1 MCVAT
6 IIVAGAAIAGSVI
19 AAKAQGAAADRAAQ
33 TARDTAAE
41 ALRVQKE
48 QYAQARADFEPYAAS
63 GRSAIGRM
71 QERAARPPV
80 AFDPTNAATFQPSG
94 WGSSGPA
101 PSTGDGGAPV
111 AAQLG
116 MPRDLGSAQGA
127 LAGPTAS
134 STGFEA
140 APATQPT
147 GETTLMQ
154 APDGSA
160 PRPVP
165 SHLVQQLIA
174 KGARV
179 VQAPQAG
186 GY

>member
-6 IIVAGAAIAGSVI
+6 VIVAGAAIAGSVI

-48 QYAQARADFEPYAAS
+48 QYAQARADFEPYAAV

-71 QERAARPPV
+71 RDRAAQAPV
-80 AFDPTNAATFQPSG
+80 TFDPTNAATWQGSNWQAPAATDPGGGSAPPPPGQAPPSSDPG
-94 WGSSGPA
+94 RTP
-101 PSTGDGGAPV
+101 
-111 AAQLG
+111 AQLG
-116 MPRDLGSAQGA
+116 LPQANPSAM
-127 LAGPTAS
+127 
-134 STGFEA
+134 GFEA
-140 APATQPT
+140 APA
-147 GETTLMQ
+147 TTLMQ
-154 APDGSA
+154 APDGSP

-165 SHLVQQLIA
+165 SRLVQDLIA

-179 VQAPQAG
+179 VQPLQG
-186 GY
+186 GGR

>member
-48 QYAQARADFEPYAAS
+48 QYAQARADFEPYAAV

-71 QERAARPPV
+71 RDRAAQPPV
-80 AFDPTNAATFQPSG
+80 TFDPTNAATWQ
-94 WGSSGPA
+94 GSNWQAPA
-101 PSTGDGGAPV
+101 PTDSGGSATPPPGQAPPPPDTRTTPP
-111 AAQLG
+111 QLG
-116 MPRDLGSAQGA
+116 LPQAAPSA
-127 LAGPTAS
+127 
-134 STGFEA
+134 TGFAA
-140 APATQPT
+140 APA
-147 GETTLMQ
+147 TTLMQ
-154 APDGSA
+154 APDGSP

-165 SHLVQQLIA
+165 SQLVQQLIA

-179 VQAPQAG
+179 VPPLQTG
-186 GY
+186 GR